1 MVGKRVR
8 TKLERDEYQM
18 KLLFTTLFSAYERL
32 ILRTLHYIEEECV
45 NSNCFSD
52 SSTKLSYPGIALLEV
67 EYYPILPSCQ
77 LSTCG

>member
-8 TKLERDEYQM
+8 KKLERDEYQM

-32 ILRTLHYIEEECV
+32 ILRILHYIEEECV

-52 SSTKLSYPGIALLEV
+52 SSTKLS
-67 EYYPILPSCQ
+67 
-77 LSTCG
+77 